1 MGVQKTIED
10 SSSINHG
17 DHILRVENAE
27 SKLSYENEESQ
38 YVEVIQ
44 LRAGGNFGENIVGA
58 KLKPGISQASKRYK
72 CLVDTHFATLCKS
85 DYAKCLAKFE
95 AKAITKMLYFLQ
107 DLPFFKSWSKT

>member
-38 YVEVIQ
+38 YVEVI
-44 LRAGGNFGENIVGA
+44 
-58 KLKPGISQASKRYK
+58 
-72 CLVDTHFATLCKS
+72 
-85 DYAKCLAKFE
+85 
-95 AKAITKMLYFLQ
+95 
-107 DLPFFKSWSKT
+107 